1 VNQTTRPR
9 ALQPTR
15 ILALIAFTVLA
26 TRLAWLSDDSLI
38 TLRTALN
45 ITHGWGPGFNA
56 TEAVQGYTHPLWF
69 LLWTGIGLTTDAWVL
84 GILIASITLATAAV
98 AILLWRTNSIS
109 RVIVVA
115 SALIF
120 SNAFMEYTTSGL
132 ENPMSFLF
140 VATLFALAI
149 TIPTSNT
156 PQNTTF
162 LWAIATG
169 LTVAGVFL
177 TRMDLILLIAPP
189 ALFVIWQLKNSIKT
203 VLIAGITAL
212 IPIITWFTWTKLTYS
227 TWLPNTATAKA
238 NLDIPRGEL
247 LLQGL
252 NYFWVSLEND
262 PITFIAII
270 TAITIALATKNR
282 LAQTWSLGIALYL
295 GYVWWIGGDFMA
307 GRFFAVP
314 LLVAA
319 FIIATTTTSPRENKI
334 STIPLATVA
343 TLSFVA
349 VATFADSTP
358 VALTAPDT
366 RRWEYGPNLNGNIV
380 DERGFYV
387 QNNRDLR
394 FFLNNTFV
402 PMFNPDFVGIE
413 AKDPQIRSLNEINHL
428 TQNWPENSNPNAQS
442 EPLRI
447 PDGVISECGL
457 LGTIGIA
464 LGPRI
469 HVIDTCALTDR
480 FLAAIPFTPNPNEG
494 WKPGHFER
502 ALPQGYEEAVA
513 QNSPNLVIDPNFRQQ
528 LTGLWSKIRP

>member
-1 VNQTTRPR
+1 VNQHTRSR
-9 ALQPTR
+9 TLNTAR
-15 ILALIAFTVLA
+15 VLALLSFIVLA

-69 LLWTGIGLTTDAWVL
+69 LIWTGIGSLTNAWVL
-84 GILIASITLATAAV
+84 GILIASITFATTAA
-98 AILLWRTNSIS
+98 AILLWKTQSLS
-109 RVIVVA
+109 RIIVVTT
-115 SALIF
+115 ALVF
-120 SNAFMEYTTSGL
+120 SNAFMEYSTSGL
-132 ENPMSFLF
+132 ENPLSYLF
-140 VATLFALAI
+140 VATLFTLALNIPSNATSQNKS
-149 TIPTSNT
+149 TI
-156 PQNTTF
+156 
-162 LWAIATG
+162 WAIATG

-189 ALFVIWQLKNSIKT
+189 ALFVLWQLRRNLKVI
-203 VLIAGITAL
+203 LIAGITTL
-212 IPIITWFTWTKLTYS
+212 IPVITWFAWTKFAYN

-247 LLQGL
+247 LLQGF

-270 TAITIALATKNR
+270 TAITIALATKNQ

-314 LLVAA
+314 LLVAV
-319 FIIATTTTSPRENKI
+319 FIIASTRTDPREAKI
-334 STIPLATVA
+334 PVIVLATVGSITA
-343 TLSFVA
+343 VA
-349 VATFADSTP
+349 LATFAGNTP
-358 VALTAPDT
+358 VSLTAPDT
-366 RRWEYGPNLNGNIV
+366 QRWEAGSNRNGNIV

-394 FFLNNTFV
+394 FFLNNSQV
-402 PMFNPDFVGIE
+402 PMFNPDFVGVKAI
-413 AKDPQIRSLNEINHL
+413 DPQIRSLNEINYL
-428 TQNWPENSNPNAQS
+428 VQNWPPNTIG
-442 EPLRI
+442 EPLQI
-447 PDGVISECGL
+447 PVGVISECGL

-464 LGPRI
+464 LGPQN

-480 FLAAIPFTPNPNEG
+480 FLATIPFTPNPNEG

-502 ALPQGYEEAVA
+502 VSPEGYEAAVA
-513 QNSPNLVIDPNFRQQ
+513 QNNPELIVDPNYREQ
-528 LTGLWSKIRP
+528 LTQLWSKIRP